1 MKIYHTFRRLMQK
14 NSIKLSRYFSMEP
27 KNSLPY
33 ENDAIRITMK
43 VIMDENSKMLISP
56 LSGKKFIK
64 NEKLEMYIILSSST
78 IQIIN
83 HKYSYV
89 VYVSDKKYDKLINF
103 FNEEVEKRR
112 EIFEKEIMSNI
123 GYSMK
128 NILNSINNEK

>member
-33 ENDAIRITMK
+33 ENDAIRITLK

>member
-1 MKIYHTFRRLMQK
+1 
-14 NSIKLSRYFSMEP
+14 MEP